1 MSRAL
6 RALRDRAPRAVHAL
20 DLPGTCELPQLAAIV
35 EPGRLARALGD
46 ALAGAGPGAPV
57 LLRCDVTKVHYR
69 PGRDCRLVISA
80 RFRSGRRGEEQLY
93 FGKLHIDKPLVDK
106 PLAGAR
112 GPVANGQE
120 NGHTNGHE
128 NGHTNGHTD
137 GHANGHASHAAP
149 RFGPASL
156 HLADWDLRL
165 WAYPNDPDLP
175 GLPLLADTDRVL
187 ERFASEPEVF
197 GFERAPRA
205 LLARRAKYVPGR
217 RCGYAYDVR
226 GWSTRARAAARRV
239 YGKCYVGSAAR
250 IAHEAAWRVWHSAPA
265 RDGRL
270 RVPRPFACD
279 EALGITWQEGLA
291 GRPILKERAHATH
304 LPGIAAEIGQR
315 LAALHGA
322 VLPLPRE
329 MDHASQLAMLGGS
342 LAGARASGVPATR
355 AACDL
360 GARLLALGSR
370 FPELPAVTLHGSFR
384 LSHILETPEG
394 IAFIDLDGA
403 NGGDP
408 GVDLG
413 RFLAHLRR
421 LEAQGSIAPTIAETA
436 AREFR
441 RGYQAAAPVRVSDE
455 RIGWATAVHLISGGL
470 DKALKRMDAH
480 LLAALTSAAA
490 ESCPA

>member
-6 RALRDRAPRAVHAL
+6 GALRDRAPQALRSL
-20 DLPGTCELPQLAAIV
+20 DLPEACELPQLASIV
-35 EPGRLARALGD
+35 QPGSLTRALGD
-46 ALAGAGPGAPV
+46 ALAQAGPGAPALIRCSV
-57 LLRCDVTKVHYR
+57 LKLHYR

-80 RFRSGRRGEEQLY
+80 RFRSGRGAAEQLY
-93 FGKLHIDKPLVDK
+93 FGRLRMDTPRADTPRVDT

-112 GPVANGQE
+112 GPDAEGTRAPR
-120 NGHTNGHE
+120 G
-128 NGHTNGHTD
+128 
-137 GHANGHASHAAP
+137 ASP

-156 HLADWDLRL
+156 HLADWDLWL
-165 WAYPNDPDLP
+165 WAYPNDPELP
-175 GLPLLADTDRVL
+175 GLPLLDDLERVR

-197 GFERAPRA
+197 DFERAPSSLR
-205 LLARRAKYVPGR
+205 ARRAKYVPGR

-226 GWSTRARAAARRV
+226 GWSTRGRAAARRV
-239 YGKCYVGSAAR
+239 YGKCYAGTAAR
-250 IAHEAAWRVWHSAPA
+250 IAHEAAWLVWHSAPA

-279 EALGITWQEGLA
+279 EADGITWQEGLA
-291 GRPILKERAHATH
+291 GRPVLKEHMHATH

-342 LAGARASGVPATR
+342 LAGAHASRVRATR
-355 AACDL
+355 AACEL
-360 GARLLALGSR
+360 GARLLAQGSR

-384 LSHILETPEG
+384 LSHIMETPEG

-403 NGGDP
+403 TAGDP

-413 RFLAHLRR
+413 RFLAHLKR
-421 LEAQGSIAPTIAETA
+421 LEVQGSIAPAIAEAT

-441 RGYQAAAPVRVSDE
+441 RGYLAAAPVRVSDE
-455 RIGWATAVHLISGGL
+455 RIGWATAVHLVSGGL

-490 ESCPA
+490 ESYPA